1 MRVLLIAMIASMSC
15 IPLTYAASAD
25 NNNAVRLEDV
35 DTNGDRVMSP
45 DESERYL
52 DNLAIEEQRKLDAFK
67 KEQARLEAE
76 KNKPQAPITFHSAD
90 INQDGNVSP
99 QELATY
105 NAVLLKNKTATP
117 VQPVLQRPED
127 KDLSAY
133 QKKKYGWREGEM
145 NALDKNKDG
154 ILQADELKSG
164 TQTKFNAA
172 DKNRDGVL
180 SSDEAAASVES
191 FKASKA
197 KTDGNATASQQANR
211 LKNRLN
217 NADANDDKKIS
228 KEEYESFMSK
238 QQQNFDLNGD
248 GVVSRDEYRA
258 DGERLPAKY
267 LRKPH

>member
-1 MRVLLIAMIASMSC
+1 MKKYLILIPIIFLFTGQVLAE
-15 IPLTYAASAD
+15 TNNSA
-25 NNNAVRLEDV
+25 VSLEDV
-35 DTNGDRVMSP
+35 DANGDGVMSP
-45 DESERYL
+45 DESKRYL
-52 DNLAIEEQRKLDAFK
+52 DNLALEEQRKINARK
-67 KEQARLEAE
+67 KEEARLKAE
-76 KNKPQAPITFHSAD
+76 QNKPKSPVTFHPAD
-90 INQDGNVSP
+90 TNQDGTVSP

-105 NAVLLKNKTATP
+105 KATLLRGQTANPT
-117 VQPVLQRPED
+117 QPILQKPDD
-127 KDLSAY
+127 KDLTPY

-154 ILQADELKSG
+154 VLSADELKGG

-172 DKNRDGVL
+172 DKNGDGVL
-180 SSDEAAASVES
+180 SPDETAASVEA

-197 KTDGNATASQQANR
+197 KTDGDATAGQQANR

-248 GVVSRDEYRA
+248 GVISRDEYRA